1 MRVCGLTRLTLAHG
15 AKGGLE
21 VHVKTLS
28 EGLVRYGHE
37 VTLVTTPHPDGVDS
51 DVNHGVRTY
60 YCPSTEPA
68 RYSNLWCDESLRLMS
83 NLHAREP
90 FDVVWGEHDGAL
102 YYLKYAK
109 KNLQIPTVTILQQS
123 FLGGLRS
130 QWAEVR
136 NNKNL
141 ALLFM
146 KELPRRVYDY
156 LTKDLVYTRRADA
169 VIAPSEQS
177 ARDARR
183 EYFLGAN
190 RIFASVNGVDVS
202 RFRPLREEGEVARA
216 KLGLS
221 GSKRMVFTASRLI
234 RGKGLHLLLRAFRT
248 ILREVPEAFL
258 VIAGVGPAK
267 QQLVSLAEET
277 GIAENVLFLGYVSQE
292 ELPALY
298 STCDLFVYPTML
310 YESFGIS
317 VAEAMS
323 CACPVVAARS
333 GGIATS
339 IDHEVNGFLYSPHR
353 AEELIYWS
361 VEALVNQELA
371 KRVAKEARRKAELE
385 LSSERMIRD
394 ALGVFES
401 VTSVGD

>member
-1 MRVCGLTRLTLAHG
+1 MTLAHG

-28 EGLVRYGHE
+28 EGLVQYGHD

-51 DVNHGVRTY
+51 DVNNGVRTY

-68 RYSNLWCDESLRLMS
+68 RYSDLWCDESLRLLS

-90 FDVVWGEHDGAL
+90 FDVVWGEHDGAFF
-102 YYLKYAK
+102 YLKYAK

-146 KELPRRVYDY
+146 KELPRRAYDY
-156 LTKDLVYTRRADA
+156 VTKDLVYTGRADA

-183 EYFLGAN
+183 EYFLGPN

-202 RFRPLREEGEVARA
+202 RFRPLGEEGKVARA

-234 RGKGLHLLLRAFRT
+234 RGKGLHLLIRAFSA

-277 GIAENVLFLGYVSQE
+277 GIAEHVLFLGYVSQE

-339 IDHEVNGFLYSPHR
+339 IDHKVNGFLYSPHR
-353 AEELIYWS
+353 AEELIHWS

-371 KRVAKEARRKAELE
+371 KRVAKAARRKAELE

-394 ALGVFES
+394 TLGVFES

>member
-68 RYSNLWCDESLRLMS
+68 RYSNLWRDESLRLLS

-146 KELPRRVYDY
+146 RELPRRVYDY

-234 RGKGLHLLLRAFRT
+234 RGKGLHLLIRAFRA

>member
-1 MRVCGLTRLTLAHG
+1 LTRLTLAHG

-28 EGLVRYGHE
+28 EGLVQHGHH
-37 VTLVTTPHPDGVDS
+37 VTVVTTPHPHGVDCEV
-51 DVNHGVRTY
+51 DHGVRTY

-68 RYSNLWCDESLRLMS
+68 RYSDLWCDESLGLLFK
-83 NLHAREP
+83 LHEREP
-90 FDVVWGEHDGAL
+90 FDVVWGEHDGAF
-102 YYLKYAK
+102 YYLRKGK
-109 KNLQIPTVTILQQS
+109 KDLRIPTVTILQQS

-141 ALLFM
+141 GLLFV

-190 RIFASVNGVDVS
+190 RVFASVNGVDVN
-202 RFRPLREEGEVARA
+202 RFRPLREEGDAART

-221 GSKRMVFTASRLI
+221 RSKRMVFTASRLV
-234 RGKGLHLLLRAFRT
+234 RGKGIHLLIHAFKT
-248 ILREVPEAFL
+248 ILREVPDAFL

-267 QQLVSLAEET
+267 QQLLILVEEI
-277 GIAENVLFLGYVSQE
+277 GIAEKVVFLDYVSQE

-298 STCDLFVYPTML
+298 SACDLFVYPTML

-333 GGIATS
+333 GGISTS

-353 AEELIYWS
+353 TEELIRWS
-361 VEALVNQELA
+361 IEALVNRELA
-371 KRVAKEARRKAELE
+371 KRVAKAARRKAELA

>member
-1 MRVCGLTRLTLAHG
+1 MTLAHG

-68 RYSNLWCDESLRLMS
+68 RYSNLWRDESLRLLS

-146 KELPRRVYDY
+146 RELPRRVYDY

-234 RGKGLHLLLRAFRT
+234 RGKGLHLLIRAFRA